1 VKQFWR
7 APQFIR
13 VTDDENAP
21 KFVGLNQPVLG
32 APSLEPDPKTGEPDL
47 TPGVLGYR
55 NAVAEMDV
63 DIEIDATPDVG
74 TIAQEQFNEIVRLVG
89 ASPIYQQ
96 QVSVTQLIAL
106 STLPHKQSLIDQ
118 IRKAEEAS
126 QVRAAQ
132 AQQLQAAHLTA
143 RTHEAGAAAVDHIA
157 SGQARVMNALT
168 EAHAMHADHAA
179 AGFEAGLTTGHRAMT
194 PQVSAG
200 TPDQG
205 EPQTQ
210 PAAGDQPGV

>member
-1 VKQFWR
+1 MKQFWR

-13 VTDDENAP
+13 VTDDEDAP
-21 KFVGLNQPVLG
+21 KFVGLNQPILG
-32 APSLEPDPKTGEPDL
+32 APSFEPDPETGQPDL
-47 TPGVLGYR
+47 TPGVLGYK

-96 QVSVTQLIAL
+96 QVSITQLIAL
-106 STLPHKQSLIDQ
+106 STLPHKRSLIDQ
-118 IRKAEEAS
+118 IQKAEEAGEA
-126 QVRAAQ
+126 RAAQ

-143 RTHEAGAAAVDHIA
+143 RTHEAGAAAIDHIA

-168 EAHAMHADHAA
+168 EAHAMHADQAA
-179 AGFEAGLTTGHRAMT
+179 AGFEAGAASGQRVAP
-194 PQVSAG
+194 PQDSPDA
-200 TPDQG
+200 PDQG
-205 EPQTQ
+205 APQRQ
-210 PAAGDQPGV
+210 PAAGA